1 MVFAI
6 EPGIYLPDKGG
17 ARIEDMNLKE
27 VKELVAEILR
37 SDIMEFELEHTGT
50 RIRLRRGSQSVEAAP
65 AASAGAT
72 MPERAAPENA
82 QAGEIAEAP
91 SSAPKEGPDSSR
103 NAIHIITSPIVGTF
117 YRAPSPGA
125 APYVKIGDV
134 VEEGTVLCVV
144 EAMKLMNEIIC
155 DAAGEVVR
163 IFVENSHP
171 VEFGQELFG
180 IRPRK

>member
-1 MVFAI
+1 
-6 EPGIYLPDKGG
+6 
-17 ARIEDMNLKE
+17 MNLKE

-72 MPERAAPENA
+72 LPERAAPKTA
-82 QAGEIAEAP
+82 PASAGETGEAP
-91 SSAPKEGPDSSR
+91 ASAPEEGPDSSR

-144 EAMKLMNEIIC
+144 EAMKLMNEVPS
-155 DAAGEVVR
+155 DVAGEVVR

-171 VEFGQELFG
+171 IEFGQELFG
-180 IRPRK
+180 IRPRQ